1 MKGIFITF
9 EGPDGSG
16 KTTQLHKA
24 AEKLRQMGYEV
35 LESREPGGTELAE
48 KVRSLVLDA
57 SLPLAAKT
65 EVLLYLAARS
75 EHVEKV
81 LRPALAAGK
90 IILCD
95 RFCDSTLVYQGL
107 VKGLSK
113 EQLAELRRL
122 NAYACDEL
130 IPDLT
135 LLLDGR
141 TEVLAE
147 RRSLRGVSDRYE
159 DKGLEFQRQVRTG
172 FCTLA
177 ELEPQRIRVINA
189 EQSAD
194 KVAADVLQVIRAV
207 LPE

>member
-113 EQLAELRRL
+113 EQLAKLRRL
-122 NAYACDEL
+122 NAYACGEL

>member
-1 MKGIFITF
+1 MKGLFITF

-24 AEKLRQMGYEV
+24 AEALRKLGYDV

-57 SLPLAAKT
+57 SLPLAHKT

-75 EHVEKV
+75 EHVDKV

-113 EQLAELRRL
+113 ERLAELRKL
-122 NAYACDEL
+122 NAYACGGL
-130 IPDLT
+130 LPDLT

-159 DKGLEFQRQVRTG
+159 DKGIDFQRQVREG
-172 FCTLA
+172 FLA
-177 ELEPQRIRVINA
+177 LAALEPQRIKIINA
-189 EQSAD
+189 ERSAD
-194 KVAADVLQVIRAV
+194 AVEAEVLQVIKSV
-207 LPE
+207 LAE